1 AGTIDDTLLVDDCGD
16 SREDPQPIPSRFSP
30 PRTALARPIARINPF
45 RYVCGSEYGSTSCR
59 PHPCYPHLWRA
70 PAVSYRTWTYRALFV
85 IPLLLGV
92 LVMLGGASGTGLL
105 ADGRHHVVGPSH
117 SGPIAVTPD
126 DRFVW
131 VANPDDDSVTLIDVG
146 GDANRVVDRIRVG
159 AEP

>member
-1 AGTIDDTLLVDDCGD
+1 M
-16 SREDPQPIPSRFSP
+16 
-30 PRTALARPIARINPF
+30 
-45 RYVCGSEYGSTSCR
+45 
-59 PHPCYPHLWRA
+59 
-70 PAVSYRTWTYRALFV
+70 SYRTWTYRALFV

-159 AEP
+159 DEPQNVVVSPNGDVDADVELDSFSHEMAS